1 MAAAVEAMGREVA
14 VPVPAMSRRRGQPW
28 LHQGRRPAQDACRSR
43 QACLPRTVVPAAE
56 TVRKAL
62 KRSGVPT
69 ALVMASRG
77 TLSGGSGIRTH
88 GDGLRHD
95 GFQDRILRPLGHP
108 PVRGTRLAAPCTT
121 RHNRHSLWHTDDR
134 LPRPPAETRMAR

>member
-1 MAAAVEAMGREVA
+1 M
-14 VPVPAMSRRRGQPW
+14 
-28 LHQGRRPAQDACRSR
+28 
-43 QACLPRTVVPAAE
+43 VPAAE

-108 PVRGTRLAAPCTT
+108 SRARHQTSRTMHDAAQPSFAVAYRRSVAPPTGRDQNGPMT
-121 RHNRHSLWHTDDR
+121 EKQYVGDGITVLWHSDR
-134 LPRPPAETRMAR
+134 CIHSAHCATTLPRVFRPQERP